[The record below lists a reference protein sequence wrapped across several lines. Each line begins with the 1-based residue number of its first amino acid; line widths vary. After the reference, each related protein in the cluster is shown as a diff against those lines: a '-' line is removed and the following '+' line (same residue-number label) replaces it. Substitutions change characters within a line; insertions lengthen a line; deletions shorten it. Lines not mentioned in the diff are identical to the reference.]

1 MYRILVVDD
10 QHVEVETVSWLIM
23 KHKLP
28 LKVSQAF
35 NGKEALEHLN
45 AQPFDILFT
54 DIKMPFMDGI
64 ELARCAK
71 KLQPSI
77 RIIMYS
83 AYGEFQYAQQAIEI
97 GVQHYIMKPLAPSN
111 FIEVIEKVIEACDS
125 DLAAKMK
132 INKLQEGYEKV
143 IRYERE
149 SLFHAL
155 LHGYEWSLSVQN
167 TMINSDLQLDRYW
180 FQMIFVDTRERL
192 FDTGGSRF
200 EKELANWMD
209 ESFVLLH
216 LNERQSVVIVLYPKE
231 SDIMAKIAA
240 YAKRIKQFIDHEY
253 VKSSFIVIGRPVHA
267 PALLCQ
273 EFDRMEEQ
281 LDYRFYVN
289 GSTIWDMNDNREG
302 NDASAMDVESEL
314 AGIYRQI
321 EASDYY
327 SVRKSIDVLVNRLRQ
342 SGKFSPLYAKLL
354 FSELVRKLFRHAGGE
369 RRLSMAEMLDQ
380 VAKLRHIDQLQ
391 QLSETIIDILN
402 LQKDSQSDEQNRKV
416 VQEIVEYIA
425 DHYGEDIGL
434 EQIASHFNFS
444 PSHMAYLF
452 KGSMGKSMGK
462 YITELRLESAAE
474 LLVTTFMK
482 VAEIG
487 RQVGYPHPS
496 YFAMLFKNRY
506 GMTPAQYREKVR

>member
-10 QHVEVETVSWLIM
+10 QRVEVETVSWLIM
-23 KHKLP
+23 KHKLL
-28 LKVSQAF
+28 LKVSEAF
-35 NGKEALEHLN
+35 NGKEALDHLN

-97 GVQHYIMKPLAPSN
+97 GVQHYIMKPLAPAN
-111 FIEVIEKVIEACDS
+111 FIEVMGKVIESCDS
-125 DLAAKMK
+125 DLEVKSK
-132 INKLQEGYEKV
+132 IARLEEGYEKV
-143 IRYERE
+143 TRYERE

-155 LHGYEWSLSVQN
+155 LHGYEWSLTLQN
-167 TMINSDLQLDRYW
+167 TMTDSDLQHDRHWY
-180 FQMIFVDTRERL
+180 QMIFVDTRERL
-192 FDTGGSRF
+192 FDISGNRF
-200 EKELANWMD
+200 NTALAEWVDEL
-209 ESFVLLH
+209 FVLLH
-216 LNERQSVVIVLYPKE
+216 LNERQSVIIVIYPKE
-231 SDIMAKIAA
+231 SDITAKIVA
-240 YAKRIKQFIDHEY
+240 YAKRIRQFFDYEY
-253 VKSSFIVIGRPVHA
+253 VMSSFIVIGNPVHE
-267 PALLCQ
+267 PAELSQ

-289 GSTIWDMNDNREG
+289 GSTIWNMTNNHEG
-302 NDASAMDVESEL
+302 DDGCIMDVESEL
-314 AGIYRQI
+314 AIIYRQI

-327 SVRKSIDVLVNRLRQ
+327 SVRKGIDVLVNRLRQ

-354 FSELVRKLFRHAGGE
+354 FSELVRKLFKHANE
-369 RRLSMAEMLDQ
+369 EQSLSMAEMLDQ
-380 VAKLRHIDQLQ
+380 VVKLKHIDQLQ
-391 QLSETIIDILN
+391 NLSESIIDILN
-402 LQKDSQSDEQNRKV
+402 LQKENQFDEQNRKV
-416 VQEIVEYIA
+416 IQQVVEYIA

-434 EQIASHFNFS
+434 EQIAEHFSFS

-452 KGSMGKSMGK
+452 KGSMGKSIGK
-462 YITELRLESAAE
+462 YITELRLERAAE
-474 LLVTTFMK
+474 LLMTTFIK
-482 VAEIG
+482 IVEIG